1 MKLRT
6 VKIMECVLIGTAF
19 LCLALLYV
27 KESTLIGI
35 LGVLSAVGML
45 AVNLIFWRCPKC
57 GKWLGRDSKHFCTH
71 CGAPLDRENDD

>member
-1 MKLRT
+1 MKLKT
-6 VKIMECVLIGTAF
+6 VKILEVALIGLAF

-27 KESTLIGI
+27 KESTFIGV
-35 LGVLSAVGML
+35 LGVLSAVGMI

-57 GKWLGRDSKHFCTH
+57 GKWLGRDAKNFCTH

>member
-1 MKLRT
+1 MKLKT
-6 VKIMECVLIGTAF
+6 VKILEIALIGLAF

-27 KESTLIGI
+27 KESALIGI
-35 LGVLSAVGML
+35 LGVLSCVGMI